1 MVVEKRFKIVTL
13 LFFTGT
19 LLLLLS
25 CEDKGILNADR
36 NFSRSNLQTVSV
48 DTFSVVTSTTL
59 IDSIPTSN
67 SNLLLIGNYK
77 DAFLGTVNA
86 STYFQIGY
94 LSQFKPETTAI
105 FDSIALILPYSDYSY
120 GDTTKSIQLNVH
132 ELKETLR
139 LRSPIP
145 YRLEDKMSLF
155 TLNSAALYNT
165 SKFQFD
171 PTPLASKNTVFYPH
185 RDSIAI
191 RLPNAFGQN
200 WFDIAKA
207 DNTQSFK
214 DINEFLSFFFKGIH
228 ISATSSTPGAIA
240 GFLAQRTKIR
250 IYYRGFQG
258 DIFTNLKF
266 DFPLVNPTLQ
276 FNSVLSD
283 RSGTQVSSLVR
294 RRAISS
300 TLTSNVSFVQ
310 SNTGI
315 GTKVEFPT
323 LKNFIQDKRN
333 ILIDAVLEVYPIQNT
348 YSNYTPLP
356 KTLTL
361 MTTDDSNVPFDL
373 VPPLTGGTYT
383 QGNISYDWEYGIQ
396 TKYSFTITNYLISE
410 ASSTISSR
418 ITPIFITTVA
428 PIFNTELNRVV
439 LGNQSHA
446 TNRIKLKLIY
456 SYVPN

>member
-1 MVVEKRFKIVTL
+1 MSWI
-13 LFFTGT
+13 GT
-19 LLLLLS
+19 LSLLLS

-77 DAFLGTVNA
+77 DAFLGNVDA

-94 LSQFKPETTAI
+94 VRQFKPEATAI

-120 GDTTKSIQLNVH
+120 GDTTQNIQLNVH
-132 ELKETLR
+132 ELRETPR
-139 LRSPIP
+139 LRTPIP
-145 YRLEDKMSLF
+145 YRLEDKVSLF
-155 TLNSAALYNT
+155 TLTSGALYNT
-165 SKFQFD
+165 SKLKFD
-171 PTPLASKNTVFYPH
+171 PTPLASKTTVFYPH

-200 WFDIAKA
+200 WFDVARA
-207 DNTQSFK
+207 DNTQFFT
-214 DINEFLSFFFKGIH
+214 DVNEFLSFFFKGLH
-228 ISATSSTPGAIA
+228 ISTSSSTPGAIV
-240 GFLAQRTKIR
+240 GFLTQRTKIR

-258 DIFTNLKF
+258 DLFTNLKF
-266 DFPLVNPTLQ
+266 DFPLVNPALQ
-276 FNSVLSD
+276 FNSVVSD
-283 RSGTQVSSLVR
+283 RTGTQISSLAR
-294 RRAISS
+294 RQAISS
-300 TLTSNVSFVQ
+300 RVTSNVSFVQ

-323 LKNFIQDKRN
+323 LKNFIQNKRN
-333 ILIDAVLEVYPIQNT
+333 ILIDAVLEVYPVQNT
-348 YSNYTPLP
+348 YSSYTPLP

-361 MTTDDSNVPFDL
+361 MVTDDSNVPFDL

-383 QGNISYDWEYGIQ
+383 QGNISYDREYGNQ
-396 TKYSFTITNYLISE
+396 TKYSFTITNYLIAE

-428 PIFNTELNRVV
+428 PIFNTEVNRVV
-439 LGNQSHA
+439 LGNQFHA

-456 SYVPN
+456 SYVSN